1 MNTKLFRQ
9 VSLERLASPEQLDQL
24 LRVTSPRAWAG
35 LGAIVLLLAT
45 TAVWAYKGTIVTTA
59 AGQGVI
65 IRSGG
70 VLNVVTRGDGV
81 VMSVS
86 ARVGDRIQAN
96 QVVATVAQPV
106 LQQKVRAAEQ
116 ALQEMLRER
125 EHSLETKRQSAKL
138 QVDALERQSVN
149 AERQISELEEQI
161 KLTQEQI
168 TAEEQLLA
176 KGLITKQ
183 QSLVSKQKLIDTRD
197 QIATLRAQIKQYE
210 AQKFAADTQPNQD
223 DADMRT
229 KISGQ
234 QRDLA
239 EAQKELALAE
249 NVVSPYA
256 GQVLELK
263 VSPGASVT
271 AGQPALS
278 IQPDA
283 QNLELVAYLPSL
295 QAKDTRAG
303 MEAQVSPSN
312 IKREEYGFIRGVV
325 THVSDYPA
333 TPAALMRNFE
343 NETLSTALSSSGP
356 ITEVRIVL
364 NTSPDTPSG
373 FQWSTSKGPP
383 VLLTSGTLC
392 TVQVVTRRQ
401 RPLSL
406 VLPYMKDN
414 LGLN

>member
-1 MNTKLFRQ
+1 
-9 VSLERLASPEQLDQL
+9 
-24 LRVTSPRAWAG
+24 
-35 LGAIVLLLAT
+35 VLLLAT

-65 IRSGG
+65 IRTGG

-81 VMSVS
+81 VMKVN
-86 ARVGDRIQAN
+86 AKVGDRIKAD

-106 LQQKVRAAEQ
+106 LEQKARAAEQ
-116 ALQEMLRER
+116 ALQEALRER
-125 EHSLETKRQSAKL
+125 EHALETKRKSAKL
-138 QVDALERQSVN
+138 QVDALDRQVAN
-149 AERQISELEEQI
+149 AERQISELDEQI

-197 QIATLRAQIKQYE
+197 QIAGLHAQIKQFE
-210 AQKFAADTQPNQD
+210 AQKFTADTQPNQD

-229 KISGQ
+229 RISQQ

-263 VSPGASVT
+263 VSPGASVI

-295 QAKDTRAG
+295 QAKDTKAG
-303 MEAQVSPSN
+303 MDAQVSPSN

-343 NETLSTALSSSGP
+343 NETLSAALSTAGP
-356 ITEVRIVL
+356 VTEVRIAL
-364 NTSPDTPSG
+364 NTSLDTPSG

-392 TVQVVTRRQ
+392 TVQVVTRQQ
-401 RPLSL
+401 RPITL
-406 VLPYMKDN
+406 VLPYMKDK
-414 LGLN
+414 LGVN